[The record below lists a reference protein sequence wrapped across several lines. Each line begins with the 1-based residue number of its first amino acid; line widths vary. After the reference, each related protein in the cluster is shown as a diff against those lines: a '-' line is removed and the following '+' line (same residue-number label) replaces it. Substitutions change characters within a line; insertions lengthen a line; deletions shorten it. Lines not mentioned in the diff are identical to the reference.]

1 MRAPGKFLML
11 ELTKSAISY
20 SWAMSLFGAQQLA
33 NSIAPG
39 ALRDPT
45 RRVNAAFYPV
55 TQAIRTQLNDSD
67 LIFAALV
74 LGNDAQRALV
84 DLAFDSLTLR
94 VFSPSYVTKLT
105 QDVSIQWKET
115 RRVFSSVENL
125 RLGWEE
131 LKNNFE
137 VFRLVKNVSQLLA
150 IPPRGQTFDLKKA
163 IDGAYTLGQF
173 PDLWAVE
180 GLGHD
185 YALTFWGKGK
195 PIRGILTEGQ
205 GRALP
210 DKSLTMMHAGL
221 GLAFAEK
228 LMDRVTP
235 YSAAS
240 DIRSVLREFVTLVKE
255 NARRGYEGAAYESL
269 GLVTRFWHSSMVNIV
284 DQQMQEIEPEA
295 VAYFW
300 HGVGRALYFFP
311 TYFVPGLLSAWIP
324 VEQEP
329 PYELAK
335 LNMIAGLAWATTV
348 VDVRQPQIMET
359 MLKYYGEVVSKTP
372 AFTNGVM
379 STLIMGSD
387 ITPGDYYINWFL
399 EYKPSDP
406 QVAELWNSLVGCPAN
421 DAVQRIYPVLKK
433 HNRLGDV
440 FRYQDLSQ
448 LVEQLEGARRA
459 SPAAA

>member
-1 MRAPGKFLML
+1 ML

-33 NSIAPG
+33 SSLAPG
-39 ALRDPT
+39 DLRDPT
-45 RRVNAAFYPV
+45 RRVNAAIYPV
-55 TQAIRTQLNDSD
+55 TQAVEAELGDSD
-67 LIFAALV
+67 LIFGAFV

-84 DLAFDSLTLR
+84 DFAFDSLTLR
-94 VFSPSYVTKLT
+94 VFSPSYVTKLI
-105 QDVSIQWKET
+105 QEVSIQWKET
-115 RRVFSSVENL
+115 RRVFSSVENF

-131 LKNNFE
+131 LKNNSE
-137 VFRLVKNVSQLLA
+137 VFTLVKNVSQLLA
-150 IPPRGQTFDLKKA
+150 IPQSGHNFDLEKA
-163 IDGAYTLGQF
+163 VDGAYALGQF

-185 YALTFWGKGK
+185 YALTFWGRSR

-205 GRALP
+205 ARALP

-228 LMDRVTP
+228 LMERVTP

-240 DIRSVLREFVTLVKE
+240 DIRRVLREFVTLVKE
-255 NARRGYEGAAYESL
+255 NARGGYEGAAYESL
-269 GLVTRFWHSSMVNIV
+269 GLVTRFWHSLMVNIV
-284 DQQMQEIEPEA
+284 DQQMQEVEPEA

-300 HGVGRALYFFP
+300 HGVGRALYFSP

-359 MLKYYGEVVSKTP
+359 TLKYYGDVVSKTP

-387 ITPGDYYINWFL
+387 ITPGDYYIRQFL

-406 QVAELWNSLVGCPAN
+406 QVAELWNRLVGFPAN

-433 HNRLGDV
+433 HRRLGDV
-440 FRYQDLSQ
+440 FRYQDLSH
-448 LVEQLEGARRA
+448 LVEQLEGGRRA
-459 SPAAA
+459 